1 MTIKYS
7 ILYQMSPERFQKNIR
22 GGGGLY
28 HIKSIEFDMYLFLNL
43 NDFILMM
50 LSFVRLSNTDTSF

>member
-7 ILYQMSPERFQKNIR
+7 IVYQMSPERFQKNIG

-28 HIKSIEFDMYLFLNL
+28 RIKSIEFDMYLFLNL